1 MLIGKVTPLT
11 EYPEPVQPAD
21 ATVTS
26 AVDAERVA
34 VSDEL
39 LPTGTLPKFNVAG
52 DIAKVPAVGGG
63 G

>member
-1 MLIGKVTPLT
+1 MGKLTPLND
-11 EYPEPVQPAD
+11 YPDPFQPAD

-26 AVDAERVA
+26 AVEAERVP

-39 LPTGTLPKFNVAG
+39 LPTGTLPKFSVEG
-52 DIAKVPAVGGG
+52 DTANDPVVGGG